1 MSSKGERKNFGVM
14 LKNLLEE
21 RSMSMRKL
29 SELTEIDTAT
39 ISRIINGKRNANLQ
53 HLKKI
58 ADSLDVPISE
68 LITDSSQSIEQE
80 KTATHENINDL
91 IDTIQSCLMTSNTY
105 EDGFSIDRVE
115 KELKNYEQFS
125 QTEEGKHLIL
135 NRFNEK
141 LQNLDSIGPFINQ
154 LKELHDIYVTKNVQP
169 SKLLLIGSALI
180 YFIMPVD
187 VIPDYIFPIG
197 YLDDAIAVKLVAN
210 QLLQKNN

>member
-1 MSSKGERKNFGVM
+1 MTSKGERKNFGVL
-14 LKNLLEE
+14 LKKLLEE

-39 ISRIINGKRNANLQ
+39 ISRIINGKRKANLQ

-68 LITDSSQSIEQE
+68 LIKGSSQSIEQA
-80 KTATHENINDL
+80 KSAIHENIDDL
-91 IDTIQSCLMTSNTY
+91 IDMLQSSLINSNTY
-105 EDGFSIDRVE
+105 EDGFSIDQVG
-115 KELKNYEQFS
+115 KALKNYEQFS

-135 NRFNEK
+135 NRFHEK
-141 LQNLDSIGPFINQ
+141 LKNLDSIGPFIDQ
-154 LKELHDIYVTKNVQP
+154 LTELHEIYLKKEAQP

-197 YLDDAIAVKLVAN
+197 YLDGAIAVKLVAK
-210 QLLQKNN
+210 QLLQKKN